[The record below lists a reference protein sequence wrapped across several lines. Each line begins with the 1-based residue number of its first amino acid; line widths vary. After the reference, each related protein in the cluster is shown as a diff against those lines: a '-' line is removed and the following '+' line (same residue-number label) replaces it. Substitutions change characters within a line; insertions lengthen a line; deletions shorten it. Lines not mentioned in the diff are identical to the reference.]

1 MQSRKKKGIVME
13 MLDLGL
19 KLLCAFGGL
28 VMTYY
33 GLFKWPSNKDP
44 NIIDVEW
51 EEINE
56 RENKRLDVF
65 V

>member
-1 MQSRKKKGIVME
+1 ME

-28 VMTYY
+28 VMTYF

-56 RENKRLDVF
+56 REDKRLDVF